1 MAVTQINRRSFF
13 QRAALSAAAVAA
25 LGVLPTTTQAAGQ
38 PLSLNLP
45 PLPYAY
51 NALEPWIDEQT
62 MRLHHTRHH
71 QAFVTALGPLARDYP
86 LLSTGSLA
94 DILAN
99 LNDVPANIRTAVRN
113 NGGGHMNHAI
123 FWAIMGPTGGG
134 EPAGPLAKAIT
145 DTYGTTNYMKSLI
158 NDTGLRRFGSGWTW
172 LVTDREGKLKIRDT
186 PYQDSPFMDG
196 EGPLLGIDV
205 WEHAY
210 YLKYNNRRADYLN
223 AWWNVVNWD
232 AVGKR
237 YETALG

>member
-1 MAVTQINRRSFF
+1 VAITQINRRSFF
-13 QRAALSAAAVAA
+13 KITALSAATAA
-25 LGVLPTTTQAAGQ
+25 AMTMLPATSQAAGL
-38 PLSLNLP
+38 PLSLDLP

-71 QAFVTALGPLARDYP
+71 QAFVTGLANLAKDYP
-86 LLSTGSLA
+86 ALRTSSLA

-99 LNDVPANIRTAVRN
+99 LGDLPAAIRTAVRN
-113 NGGGHMNHAI
+113 NGGGHMNHSI
-123 FWAIMGPTGGG
+123 FWAIMGPGGGG
-134 EPAGPLAKAIT
+134 EPSGALAAAIRE
-145 DTYGTTNYMKSLI
+145 TYGTTNYMKSLI
-158 NDTGLRRFGSGWTW
+158 NATGAARFGSGWTW
-172 LVTDREGKLKIRDT
+172 LVTDRSGKLKIRDT

-237 YETALG
+237 YETAIG